1 MSELYVNIKT
11 MSLKNQIQEDLINAI
26 KSKDETKVSA
36 LRMLKAEIMKFE
48 VAGGAKKEAT
58 DEDIISLI
66 QKQVKQR
73 KDSEEQF
80 RNGGREKM
88 ANQEAEEAEIL
99 KAYLPEQISE
109 AEVREIVQATIKEVG
124 ATSKADMGKVMGAVM
139 PKVKG
144 KTDGKLVN
152 KLVMELLS

>member
-1 MSELYVNIKT
+1 
-11 MSLKNQIQEDLINAI
+11 MSLKEQIQEDLTNAM
-26 KSKDETKVSA
+26 KARDELKVGA

-48 VAGGAKKEAT
+48 VSGIKKEAN
-58 DEDIISLI
+58 DEEVVNII

-80 RNGGREKM
+80 RAGGRPEM
-88 ANQEAEEAEIL
+88 ADKEAAESKIL
-99 KAYLPEQISE
+99 ESYLPEQMSE
-109 AEVREIVQATIKEVG
+109 DEVREVIKATIQEVG

-144 KTDGKLVN
+144 KADGKIIN
-152 KLVMELLS
+152 QIVMELLG

>member
-1 MSELYVNIKT
+1 MSEIYVNTKI

-26 KSKDETKVSA
+26 KAKEETKVSA

-48 VAGGAKKEAT
+48 VSGGTKKEAT

-80 RNGGREKM
+80 RNGGREDM
-88 ANQEAEEAEIL
+88 ADKEAAEAKIL
-99 KAYLPEQISE
+99 SAYLPEQMSE
-109 AEVREIVQATIKEVG
+109 EEVRKIVQTTIQEVG

-139 PKVKG
+139 PKIKG
-144 KTDGKLVN
+144 KADGKLVN